1 MAVLGLLLLFAVPPA
16 LVVLGILLG
25 AIGAASPGWA
35 VGLALTGA
43 TAWILMS
50 LVYTRA
56 IRLFELGLPWALT
69 LPLAGVLYGGMTLD
83 SARRHVQGSRGVW

>member
-1 MAVLGLLLLFAVPPA
+1 VLGATGVA
-16 LVVLGILLG
+16 TS
-25 AIGAASPGWA
+25 AWA
-35 VGLALTGA
+35 VALGLTGA
-43 TAWILMS
+43 AGWCLMS

-83 SARRHVQGSRGVW
+83 SARRHAQGSRGVW